1 MSDSCNPRGCS
12 PPGFSVHG
20 IFEARILE
28 WVAVSFS
35 KPATEPR
42 SLALQIDSLPT
53 ELPWNSQVEL
63 KSRLN
68 LTSVLAFSTSFQVFL
83 VSQVDFNHHKEDF
96 NYWGEEILCRR
107 ENPSLHRMPSTH
119 SIGKSSPTDF
129 YRVNLWLSISIWKI
143 IFECLEER

>member
-53 ELPWNSQVEL
+53 ELPRNSQVEL

-129 YRVNLWLSISIWKI
+129 YRVNL
-143 IFECLEER
+143 

>member
-1 MSDSCNPRGCS
+1 MSDSSDPMGCG

-28 WVAVSFS
+28 SVALSFS

-42 SLALQIDSLPT
+42 SPALQIDSLPT
-53 ELPWNSQVEL
+53 ELPGNSQVEL

-68 LTSVLAFSTSFQVFL
+68 LISVLAFSTSFQVFL
-83 VSQVDFNHHKEDF
+83 ISQVDFNHHRKDF
-96 NYWGEEILCRR
+96 NYWGEEILCRV

-119 SIGKSSPTDF
+119 SIGKSLPTDF